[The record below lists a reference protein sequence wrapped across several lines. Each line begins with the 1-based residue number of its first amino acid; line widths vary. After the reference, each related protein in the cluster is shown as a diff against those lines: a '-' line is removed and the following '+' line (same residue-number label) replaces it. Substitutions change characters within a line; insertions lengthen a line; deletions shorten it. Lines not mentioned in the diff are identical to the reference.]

1 MALPLYT
8 LLMLAS
14 VATGAWLAR
23 RSQRE
28 LGLSFEQRA
37 GIGLGAFCGA
47 MLGAKLPFLLFDW
60 EGVQSGEAWL
70 SNGKTILSG
79 LAGGY
84 LGVELAKWML
94 LVRVK
99 TGDSFAVP
107 VASAVAVGRLACF
120 AGGCCFGRHTSL
132 PWGIDFGDG
141 PRHPTQLYEA
151 AFHALAAVT
160 LVQLQRRG
168 LFQRQ
173 LIKLYIIAY
182 AVYRFA
188 SEWLRPEPIVGGGL
202 TAYQWTSLA
211 LIALFA
217 WLWWRDE
224 RSESSNVEYRG

>member
-1 MALPLYT
+1 MATPIYT

-23 RSQRE
+23 GSQRA
-28 LGLSFEQRA
+28 LGLSLEQRV

-60 EGVQSGEAWL
+60 DGLQSGAAWL

-84 LGVELAKWML
+84 LGVELAKWTL
-94 LVRVK
+94 HVQVK
-99 TGDSFAVP
+99 TGDSFALP
-107 VASAVAVGRLACF
+107 VAAAVAIGRLACF
-120 AGGCCFGRHTSL
+120 VGGCCFGRHTSL
-132 PWGIDFGDG
+132 PWGVDFGDG

-173 LIKLYIIAY
+173 LIKLYIIVY

-217 WLWWRDE
+217 VLWWRDARE
-224 RSESSNVEYRG
+224 ASSNVELHA